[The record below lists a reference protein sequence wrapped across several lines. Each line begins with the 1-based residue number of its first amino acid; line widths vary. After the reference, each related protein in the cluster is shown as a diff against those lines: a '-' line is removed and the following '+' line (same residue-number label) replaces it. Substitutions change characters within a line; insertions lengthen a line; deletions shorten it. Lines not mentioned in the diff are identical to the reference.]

1 MYRKSNQSELTPE
14 NFELPFSGKL
24 SPDNRWLIMA
34 ELIPWAEF
42 EVEYAEKFSEKMG
55 APAKPFR
62 MALGALIIKE
72 KLGISDRETVEQIKE
87 NPYLQYFIGLSE
99 YSNDSPFE
107 ASMMVYFRERINID
121 FVKKINQKMV
131 KDFQDKTEETETET
145 EKKKKKRNWRK

>member
-1 MYRKSNQSELTPE
+1 
-14 NFELPFSGKL
+14 
-24 SPDNRWLIMA
+24 
-34 ELIPWAEF
+34 
-42 EVEYAEKFSEKMG
+42 MG

-72 KLGISDRETVEQIKE
+72 KLGTSDRETVEQIKE

-131 KDFQDKTEETETET
+131 KDFQYKTEETEKET

>member
-1 MYRKSNQSELTPE
+1 MHLYKQEQMYRKSNQSELTPE

-72 KLGISDRETVEQIKE
+72 KLGISDRETVE
-87 NPYLQYFIGLSE
+87 P
-99 YSNDSPFE
+99 
-107 ASMMVYFRERINID
+107 
-121 FVKKINQKMV
+121 
-131 KDFQDKTEETETET
+131 
-145 EKKKKKRNWRK
+145 